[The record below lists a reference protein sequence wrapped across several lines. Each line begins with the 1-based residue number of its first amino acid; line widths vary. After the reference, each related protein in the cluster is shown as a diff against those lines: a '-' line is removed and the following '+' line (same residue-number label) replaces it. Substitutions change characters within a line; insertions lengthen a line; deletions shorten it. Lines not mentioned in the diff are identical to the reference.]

1 MKKQEYK
8 HTLRTNPEK
17 MSRIEK
23 KKTNQ
28 NCMYEWKCNQKC
40 EKKASTKDITDEKSN
55 VYHFCQISTVAIV
68 DFRLS
73 AQTKLLTRF

>member
-1 MKKQEYK
+1 
-8 HTLRTNPEK
+8 
-17 MSRIEK
+17 
-23 KKTNQ
+23 
-28 NCMYEWKCNQKC
+28 MYEWKCNQKC
-40 EKKASTKDITDEKSN
+40 EKKASTKHITDEKSN